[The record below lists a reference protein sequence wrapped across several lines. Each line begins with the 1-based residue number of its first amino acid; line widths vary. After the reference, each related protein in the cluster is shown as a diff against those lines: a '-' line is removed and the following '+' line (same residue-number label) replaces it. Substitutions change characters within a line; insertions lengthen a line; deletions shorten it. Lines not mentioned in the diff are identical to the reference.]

1 MKSGTVAACGP
12 GLDAALTHY
21 RITTT
26 TRPLEDDEED
36 GAVERIKV
44 LQSSQLDLMFANDAA
59 RAELAVTENNRPRSV
74 LTGPDTWHSSHH
86 VPVWIAFD
94 VSVPGLEVNFDS
106 LGVHLETLPRAAWEL
121 AGEDER
127 AELRRLIA
135 KRSGRLVQELSRKW
149 RQ

>member
-36 GAVERIKV
+36 GPVERIKV

-59 RAELAVTENNRPRSV
+59 RAELTVTENNRSRI
-74 LTGPDTWHSSHH
+74 DA
-86 VPVWIAFD
+86 IRA
-94 VSVPGLEVNFDS
+94 S
-106 LGVHLETLPRAAWEL
+106 L
-121 AGEDER
+121 
-127 AELRRLIA
+127 
-135 KRSGRLVQELSRKW
+135 
-149 RQ
+149 

>member
-21 RITTT
+21 RISTT

-44 LQSSQLDLMFANDAA
+44 LQSSQLDLMFANDVA

-74 LTGPDTWHSSHH
+74 LTGPDIGSSC
-86 VPVWIAFD
+86 ARRR
-94 VSVPGLEVNFDS
+94 GS
-106 LGVHLETLPRAAWEL
+106 LGYGGLLGGGTRARLHGAAAPRDPEYL
-121 AGEDER
+121 D
-127 AELRRLIA
+127 
-135 KRSGRLVQELSRKW
+135 
-149 RQ
+149 

>member
-1 MKSGTVAACGP
+1 MRPRLSPEDQDLGSSATLY

-59 RAELAVTENNRPRSV
+59 RAELAVTENNRSRI
-74 LTGPDTWHSSHH
+74 DA
-86 VPVWIAFD
+86 IRA
-94 VSVPGLEVNFDS
+94 S
-106 LGVHLETLPRAAWEL
+106 L
-121 AGEDER
+121 
-127 AELRRLIA
+127 
-135 KRSGRLVQELSRKW
+135 
-149 RQ
+149 